1 MSSELSVDTD
11 DGLALFVRT
20 DGRQHGNAPL
30 VCLPGLTRNSRDF
43 TQVAER
49 FSPLRFVVRIDFR
62 GRGGSSFDPTA
73 QSYTAERYV
82 RDTILVLDALGI
94 GPAVLLGTS
103 LGGSIAMLTASLH
116 PMRVAGAILNDVGP
130 KLEPAGFARIQ
141 SYAGKLP
148 TNGTW
153 AEAVTQLRSLA
164 GPVAPLIADRT
175 WKRLVREQYRE
186 FGPGDIRPDHDPRIV
201 GGMGSVDPQHI
212 ATTWP
217 LFAALAAIPTLV
229 LRGERSDLLAADTV
243 DEMRRRKP
251 DLVAVTVA
259 DRGHCPLLDEPESL
273 AALDAFLA

>member
-11 DGLALFVRT
+11 DGLSLFVRT
-20 DGRQHGNAPL
+20 DGRQRGNAPL

-73 QSYTAERYV
+73 QSYTPERYV

-94 GPAVLLGTS
+94 ATAVLLGTS

-153 AEAVTQLRSLA
+153 AEAVTQLRSLR
-164 GPVAPLIADRT
+164 APGGTSRASS
-175 WKRLVREQYRE
+175 
-186 FGPGDIRPDHDPRIV
+186 FGPTAASRCASDTATGAGNQARKASSAASDS
-201 GGMGSVDPQHI
+201 GSSSSGQ
-212 ATTWP
+212 
-217 LFAALAAIPTLV
+217 
-229 LRGERSDLLAADTV
+229 
-243 DEMRRRKP
+243 
-251 DLVAVTVA
+251 
-259 DRGHCPLLDEPESL
+259 
-273 AALDAFLA
+273 